1 MKFVRSFMFVS
12 LTVAAR
18 SLEVY
23 TDEQVEQDDENL
35 SELLTVVKN
44 ADKRVRAR
52 NFRSLMSMK
61 STF

>member
-35 SELLTVVKN
+35 SELVTVVKN